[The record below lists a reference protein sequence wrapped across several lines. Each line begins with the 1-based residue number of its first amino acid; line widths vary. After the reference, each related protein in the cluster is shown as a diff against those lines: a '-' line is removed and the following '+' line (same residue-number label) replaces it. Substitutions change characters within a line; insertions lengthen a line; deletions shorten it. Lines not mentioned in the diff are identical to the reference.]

1 MDVPNRRPRRRPA
14 ARRRARPRRTRAGS
28 SGRFAPATTSG
39 ATQLLNAPDGPSYE
53 AARRLLPP
61 LLYARAPGKKALTES
76 GVYYVPFGQPLGAR
90 GAGSVALHVADG
102 SQVIAERVGGR
113 RLTLFVGAKGR
124 ERYGSC
130 LARLGQARLAAG
142 YQPIMSTTYADAA
155 RVRYRQESFAAQTS
169 ETGSLVS
176 FIRLDVDARRASAK
190 AVQVR
195 LKPSV
200 RKLRSVLAFSR
211 GGTVK
216 RSVLTYRI
224 KRGTRRTIY
233 LAWINYPGR
242 RTLAVDAARYER
254 ARRAVVAYWNG
265 RLQEGTQI
273 TVPERRVN
281 DAYRNLLIQN
291 LLLTWRYSIGNP
303 YEQFSFPEGVD
314 VAEVMGELGYA
325 AVARSIMRTSLTR
338 KDEPVSELEDGQAA
352 RRVGAPLPA
361 HARPRLHRRRDA
373 DAAPLR
379 RRARTPDRRE
389 RHAGCSAGSAT
400 PPTSRTRCSGCT
412 RRRPS
417 GRACGRWAA
426 SGRRRGTR
434 SSARRCA
441 ALAKRL
447 EAGLRRAVAS
457 SQRRLGDGSLFIPAR
472 LLDREP
478 AYASLTQAR
487 LGSYWNLVMPYA
499 LASGIF
505 APDSPEAAGA
515 LKYMLR
521 HGSRLLGVVR
531 AGAYALYERPVYPG
545 LRHRP
550 GLRDQRRPLPGGRRR
565 RRPARAQPLRHARAS
580 R

>member
-1 MDVPNRRPRRRPA
+1 M
-14 ARRRARPRRTRAGS
+14 
-28 SGRFAPATTSG
+28 
-39 ATQLLNAPDGPSYE
+39 
-53 AARRLLPP
+53 
-61 LLYARAPGKKALTES
+61 
-76 GVYYVPFGQPLGAR
+76 
-90 GAGSVALHVADG
+90 
-102 SQVIAERVGGR
+102 
-113 RLTLFVGAKGR
+113 
-124 ERYGSC
+124 
-130 LARLGQARLAAG
+130 
-142 YQPIMSTTYADAA
+142 
-155 RVRYRQESFAAQTS
+155 
-169 ETGSLVS
+169 S

-216 RSVLTYRI
+216 RSVLTYRV

-254 ARRAVVAYWNG
+254 ARGAVVAYWTR

-325 AVARSIMRTSLTR
+325 GVARSIMRTSLTR
-338 KDEPVSELEDGQAA
+338 KDEPYPNWKWANGSSGPRSTTASPATVTTSTA
-352 RRVGAPLPA
+352 RRRCCAATSTSSVARSAP
-361 HARPRLHRRRDA
+361 
-373 DAAPLR
+373 AAP
-379 RRARTPDRRE
+379 AS
-389 RHAGCSAGSAT
+389 SAGSGT
-400 PPTSRTRCSGCT
+400 PRT
-412 RRRPS
+412 S
-417 GRACGRWAA
+417 GRGARAA
-426 SGRRRGTR
+426 LPGNRLAGPPGDGPCLVGDGN
-434 SSARRCA
+434 AELGRRCA

-447 EAGLRRAVAS
+447 ETGLRRAVAS

-499 LASGIF
+499 LASG
-505 APDSPEAAGA
+505 S
-515 LKYMLR
+515 
-521 HGSRLLGVVR
+521 S
-531 AGAYALYERPVYPG
+531 
-545 LRHRP
+545 
-550 GLRDQRRPLPGGRRR
+550 LPTAR
-565 RRPARAQPLRHARAS
+565 RRPARSSTCSATDRACSASSARAPMRSTSS
-580 R
+580 RSFRSPAPIRSTGSTSPGSWRTPTQPTSSCSASTARWPWQ